1 MQVKIASIRQH
12 FFRSH
17 WMDSKIDIVLI
28 PPGISRP
35 SLAGGAEMPAG
46 NFVVAFEDLAR
57 FLLILR

>member
-1 MQVKIASIRQH
+1 MQVKIASIFSGHTGWTRK
-12 FFRSH
+12 S
-17 WMDSKIDIVLI
+17 IVLI
-28 PPGISRP
+28 TPGISRP